1 MKPTVI
7 LINFKNKEKLERI
20 KNILRNEKIE
30 AREVAKEEYAQT
42 IGAIAGIEEFYNKN
56 AVYEGEELSDEML
69 IFAGL
74 EDGMLDNVLASMRET
89 GSRVN
94 YKAVMT
100 PYNIAWKI
108 PDLFEELAKEH
119 EEMTKRYG
127 K

>member
-7 LINFKNKEKLERI
+7 LVNFKNKEKLETI
-20 KNILRNEKIE
+20 KGILKKENIV
-30 AREVAKEEYAQT
+30 AREVAKEEYGQT
-42 IGAIAGIEEFYNKN
+42 IGAIAGIEEFYDKN
-56 AVYEGEELSDEML
+56 AVYRGKELGDEML

-74 EDGMLDNVLASMRET
+74 EDNMLDNILAAMRET

-108 PDLFEELAKEH
+108 PALYEELSKEH

>member
-7 LINFKNKEKLERI
+7 LVNFKNKEKSDTI
-20 KNILRNEKIE
+20 KGILKKENIV
-30 AREVAKEEYAQT
+30 AREVAKEEYGQT
-42 IGAIAGIEEFYNKN
+42 IGALAGIEEFYDKD
-56 AVYEGEELSDEML
+56 AVYSGAELGDEML

-74 EDGMLDNVLASMRET
+74 EDNMLDNLLAAMRET

-100 PYNIAWKI
+100 PYNISWKI
-108 PDLFEELAKEH
+108 PALYEELAKEH